1 MRGWRATLA
10 AVVPFRSLTPKLI
23 AAVLGGCLAVYG
35 AILVV
40 SARAARG
47 MLVRGAQSEARA
59 VATGAAYQITGA
71 LRVAEGPPSRVAA
84 FVEREP
90 RLERGTLENLLRA
103 MVSSGP
109 SLFGAA
115 AAFEPFAFDPGRRS
129 FAPYCYREKG
139 ALAMKNLGAGSY
151 DYFAWEWYRE
161 AKEKGRP
168 HWSEPYF
175 DVGGGNVLMMTYSVP
190 IRRGGRFVG
199 VATADIALD
208 WLQGFMADRGVEHGG
223 YAFLMSRSGRLV
235 THPDRRLVLS
245 RTFAELAT
253 ESGDPSLREVAR
265 EMAAGG
271 SAFVRTR
278 DILTGAQAWMDYRP
292 LPLEGW
298 SVAVVLPERELLA
311 DAERLERRLG
321 ILALLGAVALAAVV
335 VLLARSITRPLTR
348 LARATKEVAAGRLD
362 AELPDVNSR
371 DEVGQLNASFREMQ
385 LALQQHVEEVKR
397 QAAASERLES
407 ELRIAR
413 EIQVALVPKAS
424 ELRSE
429 RLRCDVFGVLE
440 PAQDVGGDLFDI
452 LPRGESELCFAI
464 GDVSGKGIPAA
475 LFMAVANTIFKAAA
489 RELAYPD
496 QILSRV
502 NRELLAEGGA
512 NMFVTMLCGVLD
524 TRSGR
529 LSLSSGGH
537 TPPVLVPRR
546 GPPRLLTECAGTVLG
561 VSNEI
566 EFHRVDLRLE
576 PGDCLLLYTDGVTE
590 AQDPDEVFFGEGRLL
605 AEVTGANAADA
616 PELVRAVLRAVQ
628 AFARGAP
635 PADDV
640 AILALRRLPVSEE
653 SRAMRL
659 RSDLAEITRA
669 DHWLQAVCRELDVS
683 PEAGHD
689 FQLALEEVLV
699 NVVRHGYGEGAA
711 GEIEVRARAA
721 GEALRLEVRD
731 RARRFNL
738 LEQDPPPLDTSPVE
752 RPEGG
757 LGCHLVRRLMDRVEY
772 AYEEGENRLV
782 LERRRTA

>member
-1 MRGWRATLA
+1 
-10 AVVPFRSLTPKLI
+10 VPFRSLTPRLI

-40 SARAARG
+40 SARAARE
-47 MLVRGAQSEARA
+47 MLVRGAQNEARA
-59 VATGAAYQITGA
+59 VASGAAYQIAGV

-103 MVSSGP
+103 MVGSGP

-129 FAPYCYREKG
+129 FAPYCYRQGE
-139 ALAMKNLGAGSY
+139 ALALKDLGAGSY
-151 DYFAWEWYRE
+151 DYFTWEWYRE

-168 HWSEPYF
+168 RWSEPYF
-175 DVGGGNVLMMTYSVP
+175 DEGGGNILMMTYSVP

-199 VATADIALD
+199 VATADVALD
-208 WLQGFMADRGVEHGG
+208 WLQGFMGDLGMEQRG

-235 THPDRRLVLS
+235 THPDRRLILS
-245 RTFAELAT
+245 RTFAELAAG
-253 ESGDPSLREVAR
+253 SGDASLRAVAR

-278 DILTGAQAWMDYRP
+278 DIVTGAPAWMAYRP

-298 SVAVVLPERELLA
+298 SMAVVLAERELLA
-311 DAERLERRLG
+311 DAERLQR
-321 ILALLGAVALAAVV
+321 ILATLGLVGAGALAVVV
-335 VLLARSITRPLTR
+335 VLLARSITRPLAR
-348 LARATKEVAAGRLD
+348 LARATREVAAGRLD
-362 AELPDVNSR
+362 AELPDVSSR

-413 EIQVALVPKAS
+413 EIQVGLVPKAS

-429 RLRCDVFGVLE
+429 RLRCDVIGVLE

-452 LPRGESELCFAI
+452 LLRGESELCFAI

-502 NRELLAEGGA
+502 NRDLLAEGGA

-524 TRSGR
+524 TGSGR

-537 TPPVLVPRR
+537 TPPVLAPRR
-546 GPPRLLTECAGTVLG
+546 GPPRFLVECAGTVLG
-561 VSNEI
+561 VSEAI
-566 EFHRVDLRLE
+566 EFERVDLRLE

-590 AQDPDEVFFGEGRLL
+590 AQDPEERFFGEERLL
-605 AEVTGANAADA
+605 AEIARANAADA
-616 PELVRAVLRAVQ
+616 RELVEAVLRAVHG
-628 AFARGAP
+628 FAHGAS
-635 PADDV
+635 PADDI
-640 AILALRRLPVSEE
+640 AILAIRRPAEAE
-653 SRAMRL
+653 KSRALRL
-659 RSDLAEITRA
+659 RSDLAEVPRA
-669 DHWLQAVCRELDVS
+669 DHWLRAVCRELDVS

-689 FQLALEEVLV
+689 FQIALEEVLV

-711 GEIEVRARAA
+711 GEIEVRAQAA

-731 RARRFNL
+731 RARPFNL
-738 LEQDPPPLDTSPVE
+738 LEQDPPPLDALPHE

-757 LGCHLVRRLMDRVEY
+757 LGCHLVRRLMDRVAY